1 MGRGKGTEKGKGKGG
16 RREMGKRERRG
27 GNGQGGE
34 GRKCAPPIFT
44 GAPHF
49 LIPGVAPRYTTW
61 EVCPKGFELLAAK
74 ARCPAVA
81 DRRRK

>member
-44 GAPHF
+44 GAPHC
-49 LIPGVAPRYTTW
+49 LIPGVAPATY
-61 EVCPKGFELLAAK
+61 AAK
-74 ARCPAVA
+74 TGFLGSLLIL
-81 DRRRK
+81 